1 MLHKLLRLNH
11 DVSRD
16 VIDRHLAMN
25 HVPEKWKRKFTEYH
39 SWDRY
44 TRYHRD
50 PYDEY
55 NEWVDQENAKLAPA
69 PDAAAASAASNQN
82 IVPVSSEALVV
93 LPSPQRESKTPKKR
107 TFTSA
112 LSPEAEQ
119 RSKRIKVEMDNL
131 LDLDGDEDMFEDKL
145 ANDLVGLKA
154 EAEDVCNQVKERHE
168 EMVESR
174 RKMEELDEKFSK
186 ARQLKDERADDFDRE
201 LVRQVAEE
209 KQKVDAVKEE
219 RAQLVAELA
228 AVEKKLQAAEEEADA
243 NTERY
248 RLDAE
253 SRKEEDNEYIAEKA
267 GLVAK
272 QKSKYNKAVVKAQA
286 RNIKVCRLELPKVIR
301 AIERYLEDP
310 DLDKYPCFR
319 QEAEEHLRLLRAFA
333 GVGAADMVHPY
344 DTSSQN
350 IVPVSSEALVVLPS
364 PQRKKPKK
372 RTFTTAMS
380 PEAERETKRRK
391 KSSDVLRASFNT
403 DCDMAESNLLPTFNK
418 AMGMSKNIRNQVGEE
433 DRAVKAIVRRLVEH
447 DDKLAEGRQM
457 VDDQKDLHR
466 MERLRQEA
474 GEEERIKAAEREEE
488 DALARY
494 EAAKENTKAVTAQAA
509 ANNEVYRR
517 DNEIRDADVEEVW
530 EEIKSDA
537 DRQASHYNKELIKAQ
552 GKRSNTIRVDLP
564 ARIRD
569 LQRLLE
575 MPGFRRCHPQRH
587 QQAEDELKL
596 LLALLPMADV
606 GLENKVH
613 FRDVH
618 PKLIQEYIDV
628 KSRADVMRLRVIET
642 SPESATSDIVGI
654 FKVLNDKR
662 YFENEHYL
670 RLFTEDEG
678 IKKDY
683 PNGPLTKFPTCNSS
697 YSADKWKQMLIDFL
711 LIE

>member
-1 MLHKLLRLNH
+1 MELPWWLVKQKQRPCFCFPRRIQLVLFIPHKSSIPTEREDGPNPSDTSLEKRIDTNQSIANLTIPSPIPAIMLHKLSRLPH
-11 DVSRD
+11 GVSRD

-25 HVPEKWKRKFTEYH
+25 HVPAQWKWKFIEYH
-39 SWDRY
+39 LWPMYRRCID
-44 TRYHRD
+44 D

-55 NEWVDQENAKLAPA
+55 NEWVDQENARLGPAPAPDAAAAPA
-69 PDAAAASAASNQN
+69 PDAAAASAA
-82 IVPVSSEALVV
+82 
-93 LPSPQRESKTPKKR
+93 
-107 TFTSA
+107 
-112 LSPEAEQ
+112 
-119 RSKRIKVEMDNL
+119 
-131 LDLDGDEDMFEDKL
+131 
-145 ANDLVGLKA
+145 
-154 EAEDVCNQVKERHE
+154 
-168 EMVESR
+168 
-174 RKMEELDEKFSK
+174 
-186 ARQLKDERADDFDRE
+186 
-201 LVRQVAEE
+201 
-209 KQKVDAVKEE
+209 
-219 RAQLVAELA
+219 
-228 AVEKKLQAAEEEADA
+228 
-243 NTERY
+243 
-248 RLDAE
+248 
-253 SRKEEDNEYIAEKA
+253 
-267 GLVAK
+267 
-272 QKSKYNKAVVKAQA
+272 
-286 RNIKVCRLELPKVIR
+286 
-301 AIERYLEDP
+301 
-310 DLDKYPCFR
+310 
-319 QEAEEHLRLLRAFA
+319 
-333 GVGAADMVHPY
+333 
-344 DTSSQN
+344 SSQN

-372 RTFTTAMS
+372 RTITSAMS

-403 DCDMAESNLLPTFNK
+403 DCDMAESKLLPTFNK
-418 AMGMSKNIRNQVGEE
+418 AMGKSKNIRNQVGEE
-433 DRAVKAIVRRLVEH
+433 DRAVKAIERRLAEH

-474 GEEERIKAAEREEE
+474 VEDERIKAAVREEE

-530 EEIKSDA
+530 VEIESDA

-575 MPGFRRCHPQRH
+575 MPGLSRCHPQRH
-587 QQAEDELKL
+587 QEAEDELKL
-596 LLALLPMADV
+596 LLALEPMADV

-618 PKLIQEYIDV
+618 PKLIQEFIDV

>member
-1 MLHKLLRLNH
+1 MELPWWLVKQKQRPCFCFPRRIQLVLFIPHKSSIPTEREDGPNPSDTSLEKRIDTNQSIANLTIPSPIPAIMLHKLSRLPH
-11 DVSRD
+11 GVSRD

-25 HVPEKWKRKFTEYH
+25 HVPAQWKWKFIEYH
-39 SWDRY
+39 LWPMYRRCID
-44 TRYHRD
+44 D

-55 NEWVDQENAKLAPA
+55 NEWVDQENARLGRSSAAPA
-69 PDAAAASAASNQN
+69 PDATAAASAASNQN

-344 DTSSQN
+344 DIYDAMVDEKDPHQVDASFARLSRPPKSTMRTVTSD
-350 IVPVSSEALVVLPS
+350 LL
-364 PQRKKPKK
+364 
-372 RTFTTAMS
+372 S
-380 PEAERETKRRK
+380 PEAQERVKRYQEEADELFA
-391 KSSDVLRASFNT
+391 SLEIDVKDELEDKARDLIAT
-403 DCDMAESNLLPTFNK
+403 GRDMINQVAEANK
-418 AMGMSKNIRNQVGEE
+418 AMQDARRNLWTLDE
-433 DRAVKAIVRRLVEH
+433 
-447 DDKLAEGRQM
+447 KLAKARQLC
-457 VDDQKDLHR
+457 DEEKAAHKK
-466 MERLRQEA
+466 ERLRQE
-474 GEEERIKAAEREEE
+474 GEEDEKVKAAE
-488 DALARY
+488 D
-494 EAAKENTKAVTAQAA
+494 EAAQTPVLHAENLEKFKAAKAAAA

-530 EEIKSDA
+530 VEIESDA
-537 DRQASHYNKELIKAQ
+537 ARQKSKYDRVLIIA
-552 GKRSNTIRVDLP
+552 KRKCKYICRVGLP
-564 ARIRD
+564 ARIRAIEIYLEDPD
-569 LQRLLE
+569 LVKYPNLLQKVADI
-575 MPGFRRCHPQRH
+575 R
-587 QQAEDELKL
+587 DL
-596 LLALLPMADV
+596 LRALLPFAR
-606 GLENKVH
+606 E
-613 FRDVH
+613 
-618 PKLIQEYIDV
+618 
-628 KSRADVMRLRVIET
+628 
-642 SPESATSDIVGI
+642 
-654 FKVLNDKR
+654 
-662 YFENEHYL
+662 
-670 RLFTEDEG
+670 
-678 IKKDY
+678 
-683 PNGPLTKFPTCNSS
+683 
-697 YSADKWKQMLIDFL
+697 
-711 LIE
+711 